1 MPSSSPAPP
10 PLAQAAN
17 NQLFGQADAA
27 EQFSLLPGFHDF
39 AALAD
44 QIKTHGYAV
53 VENAIDRSVI
63 DAILADSQIAVPRIN
78 ANALGPVFLSQ
89 LRYTTNAIALSRSV
103 YNIITSAFVLNFCK
117 TYFTGRFQLVNN
129 RIQTTIQTV
138 DMPWHTDNNRLSDGK
153 LVGRHNLPGLQ
164 FIVYLTD
171 IQQSPFQLIRG
182 SQYWSSEF
190 KGHYLTSADADQHAQ
205 DQICLT
211 PALGSLLIINT
222 HIFHRAAPVSRH
234 GYQRAILL
242 FQVDEMSDQLPG
254 HGEKLLLNPEY
265 LDNFNAELATFFG
278 FGCRRNYPAFP
289 ETSAATIGVKENLA
303 AEWQLMRQ
311 LFRAIFKQVAKLL
324 LPHNW
329 IVTIKNRSLEPKRPI
344 R

>member
-1 MPSSSPAPP
+1 MQARSQAHPP
-10 PLAQAAN
+10 VSHDHN
-17 NQLFGQADAA
+17 NQHFAQT
-27 EQFSLLPGFHDF
+27 ETPERFSLLPSFRDF

-44 QIKTHGYAV
+44 QIKGHGYVV
-53 VENAIDRSVI
+53 VENAIDRAVI
-63 DAILADSQIAVPRIN
+63 EAILADSQIAVPRIN

-103 YNIITSAFVLNFCK
+103 YDIITSEFVLNLCK
-117 TYFTGRFQLVNN
+117 TYFAGRFQLINN
-129 RIQTTIQTV
+129 RIQTTVETV

-153 LVGRHNLPGLQ
+153 LIGRHNLPGLQ
-164 FIVYLTD
+164 FIIYLTD

-182 SQYWSSEF
+182 SQHWSAEF
-190 KGHYLTSADADQHAQ
+190 NGHYLTSSDADQHDQ

-211 PALGSLLIINT
+211 PPLGSLLIINT
-222 HIFHRAAPVSRH
+222 HIFHRAAPVRRRD
-234 GYQRAILL
+234 YKRAILL

-265 LDNFNAELATFFG
+265 LENCNAELAAFLG
-278 FGCRRNYPAFP
+278 FGCARNDPAFP

-311 LFRAIFKQVAKLL
+311 LFRAILKKLGKMF
-324 LPHNW
+324 LPHNL
-329 IVTIKNRSLEPKRPI
+329 IVTVKNRSLVPKRPI